1 MDDLSR
7 NTCAL
12 LNAAGERIARGRY
25 EFLDEKAW
33 AKFTPASTV
42 TSAQMALATFLW
54 PDGEDRIPITDARP
68 CEGDERHFRLRITP
82 TV

>member
-12 LNAAGERIARGRY
+12 LNRDGERIARGRY
-25 EFLDEKAW
+25 EFSADKSG

-42 TSAQMALATFLW
+42 TPEEMAAVAFLW
-54 PDGEDRIPITDARP
+54 PDGEDRIPVVDVRP
-68 CEGDERHFRLRITP
+68 DDDTRHFHM
-82 TV
+82 TVQPQV